1 MRQSEFYRQ
10 NTPLAPSVVQNDS
23 SSDEA
28 KNVFKVEDLEDGSSI
43 YEFRDGEEE
52 EEVKEKINEDFYENL
67 AETLPENLLNGIAAE
82 LLEAI
87 DEDKE
92 SRNEWEQAYL
102 KGIRYLG
109 FKLEDFK
116 DVPFMT
122 ACRAFDTT
130 MSTALLRFYSMARG
144 ELFPNQG
151 PATFEIWGDKD
162 ERAEDQGNRIK
173 EWINYYLTREDRDY
187 YPDSER
193 MLLYLGI
200 IGTVFKKVSQ
210 DPVTNKPIA
219 RFINPPDFIV
229 NNNCVSILS
238 STRLTH
244 VLHLNKHE
252 IKLRQLNGYYR
263 DVELPDINDDLE
275 QNSQTKDTVQ
285 NIEGIN
291 TSIYENK
298 DLFDIYEVHCDWNF
312 DDFDSFKRKSEDINI
327 PLPYIITICGT
338 SRKILAIRRNWEE
351 SDPYFNR
358 IESFVQY
365 NYLPGFGLYGIGLAQ
380 LIGSN
385 EVALTSILRQLID
398 AGTLR
403 NFPSGLKVKGLRI
416 ENNDKAIGPSEF
428 LDVETGGLPIRDSVM
443 PMPYQEPSVV
453 LKELRN
459 ELIEQTQV
467 LASTAETQIA
477 ENNANAPV
485 GTTLAILEVS
495 NKIQSSIFRS
505 LHVSLTNELSII
517 YNLFTKYMPDEPYRF
532 ATLNK
537 ESQIS
542 KQDFDEKI
550 RIIPVSDAN
559 LTTAT
564 QRILKAEALMKMS
577 EVAPALYDQ
586 RKVHI
591 RMLEA
596 LNIDDIEEIMPLPEE
611 AIPFDPVTENANALR
626 GKPLKAA
633 IYQDHPAHIIAHM
646 AFIQNN
652 PELEPVMTDHI
663 AEHRALD
670 YVLQM
675 QVKMG
680 FQMPPDEVL
689 RDPQVQND
697 IAMKAAEISSQE
709 METKAA
715 NENPAIDESQLLM
728 ADIQQKREETISR
741 DKQAKL
747 KAETE
752 AFKSQLK
759 FESETNK
766 LNIQKQLAEEKNE
779 TALAIEEMKAARGK

>member
-10 NTPLAPSVVQNDS
+10 NTPLGASVVPNDS

-43 YEFRDGEEE
+43 YEFRDGDE
-52 EEVKEKINEDFYENL
+52 EEVEEKISEDFYDNL
-67 AETLPENLLNGIAAE
+67 AETLPENLLNGIAGE
-82 LLEAI
+82 LLEEI

-92 SRNEWEQAYL
+92 SRNEWEQSYL

-151 PATFEIWGDKD
+151 PATFEIWGKKD

-173 EWINYYLTREDRDY
+173 EWMNYYLTREDRDY

-193 MLLYLGI
+193 MLLYLGV

-275 QNSQTKDTVQ
+275 QSSATKDTVQ

-291 TSIYENK
+291 TSVYENK

-312 DDFDSFKRKSEDINI
+312 DEIDSFKRKSEDINI
-327 PLPYIITICGT
+327 PLPYIVTICGT
-338 SRKILAIRRNWEE
+338 SRKILAIRRNWEK
-351 SDPYFNR
+351 SDPYFKR
-358 IESFVQY
+358 IECFVQY

-403 NFPSGLKVKGLRI
+403 NFPGGLKVKGLRI

-477 ENNANAPV
+477 ENNSNAPV

-505 LHVSLTNELSII
+505 LHVSLTNELGII
-517 YNLFTKYMPDEPYRF
+517 YNLFSKFMPDEPYRF
-532 ATLNK
+532 STLNK

-542 KQDFDEKI
+542 KEDFDDKI
-550 RIIPVSDAN
+550 RIVPVSDPN
-559 LTTAT
+559 LTTAI
-564 QRILKAEALMKMS
+564 QRVLKNEAVLKLAEA
-577 EVAPALYDQ
+577 APTLYDQ
-586 RKVHI
+586 RSVHK

-596 LNIDDIEEIMPLPEE
+596 LGIDNIEEIMPSPEE
-611 AIPFDPVTENANALR
+611 AVPLDPISENVNALL
-626 GKPLKAA
+626 GKPLKVAM
-633 IYQDHPAHIIAHM
+633 YQDHPAHIISHLSM
-646 AFIQNN
+646 AQRY
-652 PELEPVMTDHI
+652 PDLEPIIMDHV
-663 AEHRALD
+663 ATHNAMD
-670 YVLQM
+670 YLIQM
-675 QVKMG
+675 QTQIGM
-680 FQMPPDEVL
+680 QMPPEEAL
-689 RDPQVQND
+689 RDPQIQND
-697 IAMKAAEISSQE
+697 IAMKAAEVASQE
-709 METKAA
+709 MQAKAA
-715 NENPAIDESQLLM
+715 NENPAIDPSQLMM

-766 LNIQKQLAEEKNE
+766 INIQKQLAEEKNE

>member
-1 MRQSEFYRQ
+1 MRQSEIYRQ
-10 NTPLAPSVVQNDS
+10 NTPLAPSMEPS
-23 SSDEA
+23 ASLSDEA
-28 KNVFKVEDLEDGSSI
+28 KNIFKVEDLPDGSSI
-43 YEFRDGEEE
+43 YEFRDGNEEE
-52 EEVKEKINEDFYENL
+52 AKEKETPDFYENL
-67 AETLPENLLNGIAAE
+67 AEILPENLLNGIAAE

-130 MSTALLRFYSMARG
+130 MSTALLRFYSMARA

-151 PATFEIWGDKD
+151 PATFEIWGEKD
-162 ERAEDQGNRIK
+162 ERAENQGNRLK
-173 EWINYYLTREDRDY
+173 EWMNYYLTREDRDY

-210 DPVTNKPIA
+210 DPITNKPIA

-263 DVELPDINDDLE
+263 DVVLPEVNDDLE
-275 QNSQTKDTVQ
+275 QDSQTKNTVQ

-291 TSIYENK
+291 TSVYENK

-312 DDFDSFKRKSEDINI
+312 DQFDSFKRKSEDIDI
-327 PLPYIITICGT
+327 PLPYIITICAT

-403 NFPSGLKVKGLRI
+403 NFPGGLKVKGLRI

-443 PMPYQEPSVV
+443 PMPYQEPSSV
-453 LKELRN
+453 LKDLRN

-495 NKIQSSIFRS
+495 NKVQSSIFRS
-505 LHVSLTNELSII
+505 LHVSLTNELGIL
-517 YNLFTKYMPDEPYRF
+517 YNLFSKYMPEEPYRF
-532 ATLNK
+532 ATRES

-542 KQDFDEKI
+542 KQDFEDKI
-550 RIIPVSDAN
+550 RIVPVSDPN

-564 QRILKAEALMKMS
+564 QRILKAEALIKMAQT
-577 EVAPALYDQ
+577 APELYDQ

-596 LNIDDIEEIMPLPEE
+596 LNVDDIEEVMPPQEE
-611 AIPFDPVTENANALR
+611 VQPLDPISENVNALR

-633 IYQDHPAHIIAHM
+633 IYQDHPAHIISHM

-652 PELEPVMTDHI
+652 PELEPVMMDHI
-663 AEHRALD
+663 AEHKALD
-670 YVLQM
+670 YLVQM
-675 QVKMG
+675 QAQMG
-680 FQMPPDEVL
+680 MNMPPEEAL
-689 RDPQVQND
+689 RDPQIQND
-697 IAMKAAEISSQE
+697 IAVKAAQIAEQE
-709 METKAA
+709 MQAKAA
-715 NENPAIDESQLLM
+715 NQNPAIDPSQLMM
-728 ADIQQKREETISR
+728 ADIQQRREETISK

-747 KAETE
+747 KAEIE

-759 FESETNK
+759 FESENNK
-766 LNIQKQLAEEKNE
+766 LNIQQQLAEEKNE

>member
-1 MRQSEFYRQ
+1 MRQSEIYRQ
-10 NTPLAPSVVQNDS
+10 NTPLAPSMDPNVS
-23 SSDEA
+23 LPDEA
-28 KNVFKVEDLEDGSSI
+28 KNIFKVEDLPDGSSI
-43 YEFRDGEEE
+43 YEFRDGDE
-52 EEVKEKINEDFYENL
+52 EEVKEEGGPDFYENL
-67 AETLPENLLNGIAAE
+67 AEILPENLLNGIAAE

-87 DEDKE
+87 EEDKE

-130 MSTALLRFYSMARG
+130 MSTALLRFYSMARA

-151 PATFEIWGDKD
+151 PATFEIWGEKD
-162 ERAEDQGNRIK
+162 ERAVNQGNRLK
-173 EWINYYLTREDRDY
+173 EWMNYYLTREDRDY

-210 DPVTNKPIA
+210 DPITNKPIA

-263 DVELPDINDDLE
+263 DVELPEVNDDLE
-275 QNSQTKDTVQ
+275 QDSQTKNTVQ

-291 TSIYENK
+291 TSVYENK

-312 DDFDSFKRKSEDINI
+312 DQFDSFKRKSEEIDI
-327 PLPYIITICGT
+327 PLPYIITICAT

-403 NFPSGLKVKGLRI
+403 NFPGGLKVKGLRI

-443 PMPYQEPSVV
+443 PMPYQEPSSV

-495 NKIQSSIFRS
+495 NKVQSSIFRS
-505 LHVSLTNELSII
+505 LHVSLTNELNLI
-517 YNLFTKYMPDEPYRF
+517 YHLFSKFIPEEPYQF
-532 ATLNK
+532 ATVGN

-542 KQDFDEKI
+542 RADFTDNI
-550 RIIPVSDAN
+550 RIVPVSDPN

-564 QRILKAEALMKMS
+564 QRILKAEALIKMAQT
-577 EVAPALYDQ
+577 APELYDQ

-596 LNIDDIEEIMPLPEE
+596 LNVDDIEEVMPAPDQ
-611 AIPFDPVTENANALR
+611 ADPLDPISENVNALR

-633 IYQDHPAHIIAHM
+633 MYQDHPAHIISHM

-652 PELEPVMTDHI
+652 PELEPVMMDHI
-663 AEHRALD
+663 AEHKALD
-670 YVLQM
+670 YLVQM
-675 QVKMG
+675 QAQMG
-680 FQMPPDEVL
+680 MNMPPEEAL
-689 RDPQVQND
+689 RDPQIQND
-697 IAMKAAEISSQE
+697 IAVKAAQIAEQE
-709 METKAA
+709 MQAKAA
-715 NENPAIDESQLLM
+715 NQNPAIDPSQLMM
-728 ADIQQKREETISR
+728 ADIQQRREETISK

-759 FESETNK
+759 FEAENNK
-766 LNIQKQLAEEKNE
+766 LNIQQQLAEEKNE